1 MAWIEKRGNG
11 YRVKYGVYEN
21 GIRIQRSK
29 SFPTA
34 KEAKEFAS
42 KVEYQLDTGQYSYT
56 RGRTLE
62 DVLLEWLEV
71 YCVHLRP
78 NSLADMESAVKIHI
92 IPYIGKVPLENVT
105 TGMIQKLYNN
115 MMKREWKPAVY
126 KEINGMKVEVSPA
139 KTYSAKTVRN
149 VHSALKQAL
158 DQAVR
163 TNLIS
168 KNPCDYVQLPKK
180 QSIDYVIPTPEQLGT
195 LLKALEKYDTYYA
208 ILTCA
213 VLGCRRGE
221 ALGLQW
227 QDIDFVN
234 NTVSIKRAYIY
245 NALTHK
251 NEIGELKTKNSRRI
265 LPLPEMLK
273 TELLKLKKKNEKI
286 CKTIGIE
293 IPYLNIT
300 PTGDMLT
307 PNTCSHHFH
316 MAAQEVGLQGMRLHD
331 LRHTV
336 VTYMLDAGENP
347 RTVQEYVGHSD
358 PGFMLRQ
365 YAHVLDKSKR
375 EASDALMRNL
385 FGQTIER

>member
-1 MAWIEKRGNG
+1 M
-11 YRVKYGVYEN
+11 
-21 GIRIQRSK
+21 
-29 SFPTA
+29 
-34 KEAKEFAS
+34 
-42 KVEYQLDTGQYSYT
+42 
-56 RGRTLE
+56 
-62 DVLLEWLEV
+62 
-71 YCVHLRP
+71 HLRP
-78 NSLADMESAVKIHI
+78 NSLADMDKAIRVHI
-92 IPYIGKVPLENVT
+92 IPFIGKVPLENVT

-115 MMKREWKPAVY
+115 MMKMEWKPAVY
-126 KEINGMKVEVSPA
+126 KEVNGMKVEISPA

-180 QSIDYVIPTPEQLGT
+180 ESIDYVIPTPEQLGE
-195 LLKALEKYDTYYA
+195 LLSELEGHETYYP
-208 ILTCA
+208 IFICA

-245 NALTHK
+245 NSLTHR

-265 LPLPEMLK
+265 LPLPEILK
-273 TELLKLKKKNEKI
+273 TELLKLKKRDEEI
-286 CKTIGIE
+286 CKSMGIE
-293 IPYLNIT
+293 TPYLAINDV
-300 PTGDMLT
+300 GQMLT
-307 PNTCSHHFH
+307 PNTCSHHFQQ
-316 MAAQEVGLQGMRLHD
+316 AAKKVGLEGMRLHD

-347 RTVQEYVGHSD
+347 RTVQEFVGHSD

-375 EASDALMRNL
+375 EANDALVKNL
-385 FGQTIER
+385 FGQIMNGRK

>member
-1 MAWIEKRGNG
+1 M
-11 YRVKYGVYEN
+11 
-21 GIRIQRSK
+21 
-29 SFPTA
+29 
-34 KEAKEFAS
+34 
-42 KVEYQLDTGQYSYT
+42 
-56 RGRTLE
+56 
-62 DVLLEWLEV
+62 
-71 YCVHLRP
+71 
-78 NSLADMESAVKIHI
+78 
-92 IPYIGKVPLENVT
+92 
-105 TGMIQKLYNN
+105 
-115 MMKREWKPAVY
+115 
-126 KEINGMKVEVSPA
+126 
-139 KTYSAKTVRN
+139 
-149 VHSALKQAL
+149 
-158 DQAVR
+158 
-163 TNLIS
+163 
-168 KNPCDYVQLPKK
+168 
-180 QSIDYVIPTPEQLGT
+180 IPTPEQLGT

-347 RTVQEYVGHSD
+347 RTVQEFVGHSD

>member
-1 MAWIEKRGNG
+1 MAWIEKRKNS
-11 YRVKYGVYEN
+11 YRVRYYVYEN
-21 GIRIQRSK
+21 GERLQRSEA
-29 SFPTA
+29 FPTA
-34 KEAKEFAS
+34 KAAKEFAS
-42 KVEYQLDTGQYSYT
+42 KVEYQLDTGQYSYS

-251 NEIGELKTKNSRRI
+251 NEIGELKTNNSRRI

-286 CKTIGIE
+286 CKMIGIE

-347 RTVQEYVGHSD
+347 RTVQEFVGHSD

-365 YAHVLDKSKR
+365 YAHVLDKSKK

-385 FGQTIER
+385 FGQNV